1 MFEKVIKILSRT
13 LAAIVVFLLVDGF
26 YLSQKGF
33 VIENGRIFLATEA
46 QAADKKQEEPKSID
60 TTAFQMDLP
69 FVLGNE
75 DAPIT
80 IYEFSSLGCTHCADF
95 HLDTLPKIKKEF
107 IESGKV
113 KVVFAEFPIDS
124 KSMKAAMLA
133 RCMPKDKY
141 FDFLSTLF
149 KKQLS
154 WGLSFKTEK
163 ILASYAEAEGMPV
176 EDANACMNNNAIASE
191 IMYVRQQAMEKLG
204 IIATPS
210 FLVRSAKGEELITG
224 APSYEALS
232 NLINNFLAD

>member
-1 MFEKVIKILSRT
+1 MFEKVIKIISRT
-13 LAAIVVFLLVDGF
+13 FAAIVVFLLVDGF

-33 VIENGRIFLATEA
+33 VIENGKIFLANEA
-46 QAADKKQEEPKSID
+46 QAADKQQTEVKSVD
-60 TTAFQMDLP
+60 TTAFQMELP
-69 FVLGNE
+69 FVLGDKN
-75 DAPIT
+75 APIT

-95 HLDTLPKIKKEF
+95 HLDTLPKIKKDF
-107 IESGKV
+107 IETGKV
-113 KVVFAEFPIDS
+113 KVVFADFPIDS

-141 FDFLSTLF
+141 FDFLSVLF
-149 KKQLS
+149 KKQLN

-163 ILASYAEAEGMPV
+163 ILASYAEVEGMPV

-204 IIATPS
+204 VMATPT
-210 FLVRSAKGEELITG
+210 FLVRSAKGEELIAG

-232 NLINNFLAD
+232 NLINGFLAD